1 MFNSGVDLDSTS
13 KKSSIFCSINMRFFL
28 EISSVDDLV
37 HDYFNKNQ
45 IFIKKVYD
53 FSDVDGISGH

>member
-1 MFNSGVDLDSTS
+1 
-13 KKSSIFCSINMRFFL
+13 
-28 EISSVDDLV
+28 V

-53 FSDVDGISGH
+53 FSDVDGISGHWLEFTICFHDFSNRKKYQMRKLLVQ